1 MLASGCGVAF
11 EPMVMVVPVASG
23 LVRGG
28 TLGVA
33 VAEGMPVVVPVV
45 VPMVV
50 VVIVSVVGSALSTRV
65 ALVTLLVPV

>member
-23 LVRGG
+23 LVRRG

-33 VAEGMPVVVPVV
+33 VAEGMPVV